1 MIVLNDPNV
10 VFDRT
15 DSMYPTMFNK
25 ITDAVFDLSPFS
37 TVYGFVL
44 EGTVKIK
51 NTKVMEQHEFFSFP
65 YVFSQSL
72 TVEGTAM
79 VITRHGFKGQ
89 TVLGG
94 PLEKQGR
101 LCYINNCSDSLLVYP
116 PRRGDPSMT
125 HLQFPPGIVQDF
137 HTHPSFRMGVIF
149 RGRGYGESNTGKYLC
164 EPGSVFVIEEQE
176 VHRFI
181 TEDDQLSVVSF
192 HPDGDWGPTD
202 HDHTILNRTYVNH
215 K

>member
-1 MIVLNDPNV
+1 MIVSNDQNV

-15 DSMYPTMFNK
+15 DSMYPTQGHK
-25 ITDAVFDLSPFS
+25 ITNGVFDLVAFS

-44 EGTVKIK
+44 DGVVKIK
-51 NTKVMEQHEFFSFP
+51 DTKVMEQHEFFSFP
-65 YVFSQSL
+65 YVYAQSL
-72 TVEGTAM
+72 QVEGSAM
-79 VITRHGFKGQ
+79 IITRHGFKGQ

-116 PRRGDPSMT
+116 PRKGDPSMT

-149 RGRGYGESNTGKYLC
+149 RGQGYGESATGKYLC
-164 EPGSVFVIEEQE
+164 KPGSIFVIEEQE
-176 VHRFI
+176 LHRFI
-181 TEDDQLSVVSF
+181 TEDEPLSVVSF

-202 HDHTILNRTYVNH
+202 HDHTIRNRTYVST